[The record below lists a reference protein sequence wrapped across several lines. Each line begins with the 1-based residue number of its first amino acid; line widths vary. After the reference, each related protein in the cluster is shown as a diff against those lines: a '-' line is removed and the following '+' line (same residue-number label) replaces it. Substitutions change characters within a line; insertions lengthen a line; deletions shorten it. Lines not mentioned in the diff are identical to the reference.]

1 MVGVVWPTAIE
12 IEFIL
17 TQVMHSFA
25 QGKPIRHYEANTA
38 LEKLTNICISSE
50 VSRAYTHHV
59 LCSIS
64 TVKKHVFPASVY
76 FLSLDGAHDVSFY

>member
-17 TQVMHSFA
+17 NQVMHSFA
-25 QGKPIRHYEANTA
+25 QGKPIRHYKQKTA
-38 LEKLTNICISSE
+38 LEKLTNICIISE
-50 VSRAYTHHV
+50 VSRAYTHHL

-64 TVKKHVFPASVY
+64 TVKKHFFSASVY

>member
-1 MVGVVWPTAIE
+1 MVGVVWPTVIE

-25 QGKPIRHYEANTA
+25 QGKPIRHYEQNTA

-50 VSRAYTHHV
+50 VSRAYTHHL

-64 TVKKHVFPASVY
+64 KHCKETRFSSVGL
-76 FLSLDGAHDVSFY
+76 LSFTGWRA